1 LDTTIALIVLLLI
14 LLTIAFEHAKE
25 HVEETADRNM
35 KPIIRSLFGEMTV
48 LGFLSIFTF
57 CVTKL
62 GVFEQLSIQLFGEQ
76 EEEALLETFEFVHYL
91 LFFIM
96 VFFVC
101 LVLLLVAEAK
111 IIKERWWTMDRAA
124 RDDEY
129 MDKLRQHAN
138 QNHASDTSSSWLY
151 YCCKSLIP
159 CILQSKKQRLM
170 EDLLLFEGVRKE
182 FLLERSVEP
191 PFEPATDEHRVAD
204 DFNFGRYLSICL
216 GHTLGHVVEVK
227 IVTWAFFGLV
237 TIFFYGF
244 LIFVGNSAHV
254 SIIVY
259 Q

>member
-1 LDTTIALIVLLLI
+1 
-14 LLTIAFEHAKE
+14 
-25 HVEETADRNM
+25 M
-35 KPIIRSLFGEMTV
+35 KPIIQSLFGEMTI

-62 GVFEQLSIQLFGEQ
+62 GVFEQLSTQLFGEKEQ
-76 EEEALLETFEFVHYL
+76 EVLLETFEFVHYL

-111 IIKERWWTMDRAA
+111 RIEERLWIMDRAA

-129 MDKLRQHAN
+129 MDEFRQHAN
-138 QNHASDTSSSWLY
+138 QHNASGDKSSSWLY
-151 YCCKSLIP
+151 HCGKSLIP
-159 CILQSKKQRLM
+159 CLQSKQQRLM
-170 EDLLLFEGVRKE
+170 EDLVLFERCRKD

-191 PFEPATDEHRVAD
+191 PFEPATDENRVAD

-237 TIFFYGF
+237 TIFFYVF
-244 LIFVGNSAHV
+244 LIVIGNSAMV
-254 SIIVY
+254 STLSIEEEGKESMDVLPNSTRSQHHRSLSY
-259 Q
+259 LV